1 MATLLPEKAVQ
12 REEPKNL
19 SQSRRTH
26 QNSSGILYMK
36 GKKITIYDTTLRD
49 GAQTLGIS
57 FSLQDK
63 LRIAHA
69 LDRLH
74 IDYVEGGWPG
84 SNPKDDLFFQEIR
97 RKELE
102 HTRIAA
108 FGSTKRKNLSV
119 KEDHFLQALVESRAD
134 VITIVA
140 KTWDFQVTRA
150 LGITLDENLDLIQDT
165 IRYLKDLDFTVFI
178 DCEHYFDGYKENSD
192 YTLSCVAAAHKAGA
206 DMAVLCDTN
215 GGTLPQEV
223 TEIIKKT
230 GDTVSLD
237 LGLHF
242 HDDTGVAVANS
253 LAGVIAGAISVQ
265 GTVNGYGERCG
276 NCNLMTLV
284 PNLTLKMDYQCAAM
298 ERLEHLTETSRYIS
312 ETANLAHNER
322 LPYVGSHSFAHKGGI
337 HVSALQKDTRTYEHI
352 DPSVVGNKRQVLIS
366 ELSGKSNI
374 EFKAREMGI
383 DLKNDVTLPREI
395 LQKVKILEDKG
406 YQFEAAEGSFE
417 LIIREATG
425 EYRPFFNL
433 KGFRVI
439 TEMDAK
445 NNLTCE
451 ATIKVEV
458 AGKEE
463 HTASNGNGPVEALD
477 NALRKAL
484 MKFYPEIGEIK
495 LTDYKVRVLNE
506 KDGTGSSV
514 RVLIDQKQETEHWGT
529 VGVSTN
535 IIEASWHALVDGIEY
550 MLFKKNSPGKK

>member
-1 MATLLPEKAVQ
+1 
-12 REEPKNL
+12 
-19 SQSRRTH
+19 
-26 QNSSGILYMK
+26 MK
-36 GKKITIYDTTLRD
+36 GKKVTIYDTTLRD

-63 LRIAHA
+63 LRIARA

-74 IDYVEGGWPG
+74 IDYIEGGWPG
-84 SNPKDDLFFQEIR
+84 SNPKDDLFFQQIR
-97 RKELE
+97 EEKLE
-102 HTRIAA
+102 HAKIAA

-119 KEDHFLQALVESRAD
+119 TEDHFLQALVNSRAD

-140 KTWDFQVTRA
+140 KSWDFQVTKA
-150 LGITLDENLDLIQDT
+150 LGITLEENLDLIRDT
-165 IRYLKDLDFTVFI
+165 VSYLKDKDFTVFI
-178 DCEHYFDGYKENSD
+178 DCEHFFDGYKENSD
-192 YTLSCVAAAHKAGA
+192 YTLNCVNTAAEAGA

-215 GGTLPQEV
+215 GGTLPHEV
-223 TEIIKKT
+223 TEITGKT
-230 GDTVSLD
+230 GKAISIEMGV
-237 LGLHF
+237 HF
-242 HDDTGVAVANS
+242 HNDTDVAVANS
-253 LAGVIAGAISVQ
+253 LAGILAGAVSVQ

-276 NCNLMTLV
+276 NCNLMSLV
-284 PNLTLKMDYQCAAM
+284 PNLALKMDYDCAVKNH
-298 ERLEHLTETSRYIS
+298 LVHLTETSRFVS

-352 DPSVVGNKRQVLIS
+352 DPQLVGNKRQVLIS

-383 DLKNDVTLPREI
+383 DIEKDVTLPREI
-395 LQKVKILEDKG
+395 LQKIKHLEDQG

-417 LIIREATG
+417 LIIREAAG
-425 EYRPFFNL
+425 QYRPFFHL

-439 TEMDAK
+439 TEMD
-445 NNLTCE
+445 NEGRLECE

-458 AGKEE
+458 AGQEE

-484 MKFYPEIGEIK
+484 TKFYPEIGEMK

-514 RVLIDQKQETEHWGT
+514 RVLIDQKRDTEHWGT
-529 VGVSTN
+529 VGVSEN

-550 MLFKKNSPGKK
+550 MLFKHDKERNKE